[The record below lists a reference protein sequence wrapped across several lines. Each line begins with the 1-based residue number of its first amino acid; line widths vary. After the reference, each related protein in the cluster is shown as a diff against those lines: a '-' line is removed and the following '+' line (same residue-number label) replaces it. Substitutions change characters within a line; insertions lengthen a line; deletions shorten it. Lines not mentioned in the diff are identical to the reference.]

1 MLCGA
6 LKQAD
11 RLRGVVV
18 MRVVVRRIRVTGSIR
33 QRRVLLTI
41 GGVNCLRLSLEL
53 AVIVLVIIAAGM
65 GMMRMVVAV
74 IAVGKMIM

>member
-18 MRVVVRRIRVTGSIR
+18 MRVVVRRIRVTRSIR
-33 QRRVLLTI
+33 QRCVLVTL
-41 GGVNCLRLSLEL
+41 GDVNCLRLSLEL
-53 AVIVLVIIAAGM
+53 TVIVLVIVAAG
-65 GMMRMVVAV
+65 V
-74 IAVGKMIM
+74 